1 RIRRPGRARAV
12 RARGAA
18 VADGSIS
25 ARPATLVQDAVL
37 ARLGELRS
45 GDPTRVAA
53 ALRPDLPFDPLLT
66 PQAIQLL
73 AWNEVFEWSRAFLLL
88 HAHRTVG
95 QLADALL
102 DPDQDFAVRRRIPG
116 ILAYSSSQR
125 AVDGLVAALDDSR
138 FEIRYHAGRALEF
151 LHRMADGGLRFDSR
165 AVLAAIERELSIPLP
180 IRNGRRLLDK
190 GDESDDQFGFH
201 DEVLQNR
208 ADKSLEYV
216 FSLLALELPG
226 EPLKVAFRALHS
238 DDSMLRGLAL
248 EYLESN
254 VSATIVVQLASLA
267 GPVSPVPPRRS
278 PQQVLDELLAS
289 QQSILLS
296 LRIPSTD

>member
-45 GDPTRVAA
+45 GDRTGVAA

-102 DPDQDFAVRRRIPG
+102 DPDQDFAVRRRIPR

-125 AVDGLVAALDDSR
+125 AVDGLMETLHDSR

-151 LHRMADGGLRFDSR
+151 LHRMAPELQFDS
-165 AVLAAIERELSIPLP
+165 AAALAAVEREISIPEP
-180 IRNGRRLLDK
+180 IWEERRLLDNN
-190 GDESDDQFGFH
+190 DESDDQYWFL
-201 DEVLQNR
+201 DDILKSR
-208 ADKSLEYV
+208 AAKSLQ
-216 FSLLALELPG
+216 
-226 EPLKVAFRALHS
+226 H
-238 DDSMLRGLAL
+238 
-248 EYLESN
+248 
-254 VSATIVVQLASLA
+254 
-267 GPVSPVPPRRS
+267 
-278 PQQVLDELLAS
+278 
-289 QQSILLS
+289 
-296 LRIPSTD
+296 

>member
-45 GDPTRVAA
+45 GDRTGVAA

-102 DPDQDFAVRRRIPG
+102 DPDQDFAVRRRIPR

-151 LHRMADGGLRFDSR
+151 LHRMADGLRFDSQ
-165 AVLAAIERELSIPLP
+165 AVLVAIERELSIPLP

-201 DEVLQNR
+201 DEVLR
-208 ADKSLEYV
+208 GKADKSLEYV
-216 FSLLALELPG
+216 FS
-226 EPLKVAFRALHS
+226 
-238 DDSMLRGLAL
+238 
-248 EYLESN
+248 
-254 VSATIVVQLASLA
+254 
-267 GPVSPVPPRRS
+267 
-278 PQQVLDELLAS
+278 
-289 QQSILLS
+289 
-296 LRIPSTD
+296 